1 MTTIDIGSL
10 LSPVSAEA
18 PCGEDLAYDSAFLEL
33 AQAAQTTKAD
43 RMVAGDTATAETD
56 WRAVRKQAAELFSRT
71 KDLRVAIVLT
81 RGLVNTAGIGGLAE
95 GIDCLRQLLEQY
107 WQGVHPLLDADDDN
121 DPTMRL
127 NVLKELCD
135 RDGMLVPVR
144 NAPLVSFPALGTFGL
159 RHVGLATGEIKL
171 PEGSTETPPA
181 LDLIE
186 GAFRNCKVE
195 ELQATAA
202 HVQQTIANLKAIENF
217 VTQQV
222 GLNNALRLPELID
235 TLLQM
240 ERVLAPRLAA
250 RGAVVVDGSNG
261 VETNGAGTGA
271 GTETRVAIGQV
282 GSRDDVLRLLDK
294 IVEYY
299 ERHEPSSPIP
309 VLLRRCKRLV
319 PMQFVDI
326 VRELVPD
333 GLTQF
338 ETLRG
343 PSDEA

>member
-1 MTTIDIGSL
+1 
-10 LSPVSAEA
+10 
-18 PCGEDLAYDSAFLEL
+18 
-33 AQAAQTTKAD
+33 
-43 RMVAGDTATAETD
+43 
-56 WRAVRKQAAELFSRT
+56 
-71 KDLRVAIVLT
+71 
-81 RGLVNTAGIGGLAE
+81 
-95 GIDCLRQLLEQY
+95 
-107 WQGVHPLLDADDDN
+107 
-121 DPTMRL
+121 
-127 NVLKELCD
+127 
-135 RDGMLVPVR
+135 MLVPVR
-144 NAPLVSFPALGTFGL
+144 NAPLVSFAALGTFSL

-171 PEGSTETPPA
+171 PEGSAETAPA

-186 GAFRNCKVE
+186 GAFRNCNVE

-222 GLNNALRLPELID
+222 GLNNALRVPELID
-235 TLLQM
+235 TLVQM

-250 RGAVVVDGSNG
+250 RGASTAVDGSNG
-261 VETNGAGTGA
+261 VETNGAGA
-271 GTETRVAIGQV
+271 GGSGEARVAIGQV